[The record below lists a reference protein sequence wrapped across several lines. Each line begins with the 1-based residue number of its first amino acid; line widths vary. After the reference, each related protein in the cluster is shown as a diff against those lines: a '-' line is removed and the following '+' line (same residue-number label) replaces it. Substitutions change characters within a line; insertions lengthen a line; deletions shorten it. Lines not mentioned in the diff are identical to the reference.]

1 MLTFNFELVY
11 WAHYYNSRPL
21 SIRIKDENHPLC
33 ITEPYAPAKPEN
45 ANQPV
50 SKLRKLGLDFA
61 EKVLDILFL
70 RNRLVS
76 LDIVG
81 DWIIR
86 KKFADLDFYYNEH
99 NVDDSEIG
107 LLAKTQV
114 RKELASALQ
123 RHRKKDIL
131 LLAHS
136 MGSIIA
142 YDVLTQVVP
151 DIKIHTFITM
161 GSPLGLPAIMKKIF
175 KEQGKDFR
183 KEKKVATPE
192 NIRHAWLNFSDLHDN
207 IAFNYNLNDDYKP
220 NSHGVGP
227 RDFIVQNDYEY
238 KGNKNPHKSYGYL
251 RTPAVAKAIHAFL
264 AEKPTLWQRTL
275 RWLMGLFR
283 KTQGAEQTQSSP

>member
-21 SIRIKDENHPLC
+21 SIRIKDKDHPLC
-33 ITEPYAPAKPEN
+33 IAEPYVPAKPEK

-86 KKFADLDFYYNEH
+86 KKFADLDFYYHES
-99 NVDDSEIG
+99 NVEESEIG

-114 RKELASALQ
+114 RNELASALQ

-142 YDVLTQVVP
+142 YDVLTQIVP
-151 DIKIHTFITM
+151 DIKIHTFATM

-192 NIRHAWLNFSDLHDN
+192 NIRNAWLNFSDLHDN
-207 IAFNYNLNDDYKP
+207 IAFNYNLADDYKP

-238 KGNKNPHKSYGYL
+238 KGIKNPHKSYGYL
-251 RTPAVAKAIHAFL
+251 RTREVAKAIYDFL
-264 AEKPTLWQRTL
+264 SEKPRFWERALQ
-275 RWLMGLFR
+275 WLKGLFSNKEDSE
-283 KTQGAEQTQSSP
+283 KTQNLQ

>member
-1 MLTFNFELVY
+1 MVTFNFELVY

-21 SIRIKDENHPLC
+21 SIRVKDENHPLY
-33 ITEPYAPAKPEN
+33 ITAPYVPANPEN

-50 SKLRKLGLDFA
+50 SKFRKLGLDLA

-86 KKFADLDFYYNEH
+86 KKFADLDFYYNES
-99 NVDDSEIG
+99 NVHANEIG

-114 RKELASALQ
+114 RNELASALE

-131 LLAHS
+131 LIAHS

-142 YDVLTQVVP
+142 YDVLTQIVP
-151 DIKIHTFITM
+151 DIKIHTFMTM

-183 KEKKVATPE
+183 KEKRVATPE

-207 IAFNYNLNDDYKP
+207 IAFDYNLSDDYRP

-227 RDFIVQNDYEY
+227 RDFIVHNDYEY
-238 KGNKNPHKSYGYL
+238 RGNKNPHKSYGYL
-251 RTPAVAKAIHAFL
+251 RTPEMARAIHAFL
-264 AEKPTLWQRTL
+264 SEKPAFRQRAL
-275 RWLMGLFR
+275 QWLMGLFS
-283 KTQGAEQTQSSP
+283 KKQEADHTQNSP